1 MPKQN
6 NLIQTLRGLAIVL
19 VVLYH
24 CSFIFHGG
32 FIGVDVFF
40 VISGYLITRSILM
53 SLKKGQQGLELILS
67 FYSRRI
73 LRLFPA
79 LSATIFVTALLSIF
93 VFSPYGETSQI
104 LTSALAGLLF
114 FANGR
119 FFLLNDYTS
128 LTTDPFRHLWSLGVE
143 EQFYLV
149 FPLLVALA
157 IGLTRKSRLRKVL
170 LICSLLTIVLS
181 FALSLS
187 LSYGVR
193 LLPLPERFA
202 FYSPLTRAWQIG
214 AGALIAMSSENLMV
228 AKVRTRLLALGAVSG
243 LGLIVVSGIY
253 LDQYTNY
260 PGLVGGLPVVGA
272 ALIIVA
278 ALKSDRLGAM
288 KFGILNHLGD
298 MSYSLYLIHWPLL
311 VLLQRAFSDSTV
323 VALVSIPLSYILARL
338 QYLWVEKP
346 FRSSR
351 IRVET

>member
-1 MPKQN
+1 MPKQI

-53 SLKKGQQGLELILS
+53 SLKEGQQGLELILS

-104 LTSALAGLLF
+104 LKSALAGLLF

-157 IGLTRKSRLRKVL
+157 IGLARKSRLRKVL

-214 AGALIAMSSENLMV
+214 AGVLIAMSSENLMV
-228 AKVRTRLLALGAVSG
+228 AKVRTRLLALGAVIG

-272 ALIIVA
+272 TLIIVA

-311 VLLQRAFSDSTV
+311 VLLQRAFSDTTV

-338 QYLWVEKP
+338 QYLWIEKP
-346 FRSSR
+346 LLSSR

>member
-1 MPKQN
+1 MPKQI

-19 VVLYH
+19 VVFYH
-24 CSFIFHGG
+24 CSFVFHGG

-40 VISGYLITRSILM
+40 VISGYLITRSILT
-53 SLKKGQQGLELILS
+53 SLKKGQHGLELILS

-79 LSATIFVTALLSIF
+79 LSVTILITALLSIF
-93 VFSPYGETSQI
+93 VFSPYGEISQI

-149 FPLLVALA
+149 FPILVALVT
-157 IGLTRKSRLRKVL
+157 GLARKSRLQKVL

-214 AGALIAMSSENLMV
+214 AGVLIALSSENLMV
-228 AKVRTRLLALGAVSG
+228 AKVRTRLLALGAVIG
-243 LGLIVVSGIY
+243 FGLIVVSSIN

-278 ALKSDRLGAM
+278 ALKSDQLGAM

-311 VLLQRAFSDSTV
+311 VLLQRAFSDTTV
-323 VALVSIPLSYILARL
+323 IALVSLPLSYILARL

-346 FRSSR
+346 LRSSR